1 MLFLECMYGD
11 CMYVCMCVCVCML
24 YKYEIHTTY
33 IIIIINR
40 RETCVY
46 RVMEI
51 NRTSSLLYY
60 YFHYF
65 CSKRRRRRR
74 KRDCLL
80 LTHRHCFLC
89 AIRMMMRGERKTVSK
104 FPNLYTH
111 HDDETPPPS
120 SCFKRSE
127 CLISS
132 SVQGLINFGV
142 TYGAS
147 ERLRQCRV
155 VRIRASRE
163 RGEHDDR
170 REE

>member
-1 MLFLECMYGD
+1 
-11 CMYVCMCVCVCML
+11 
-24 YKYEIHTTY
+24 
-33 IIIIINR
+33 
-40 RETCVY
+40 
-46 RVMEI
+46 
-51 NRTSSLLYY
+51 
-60 YFHYF
+60 
-65 CSKRRRRRR
+65 
-74 KRDCLL
+74 
-80 LTHRHCFLC
+80 
-89 AIRMMMRGERKTVSK
+89 MMMCGERKTVSK
-104 FPNLYTH
+104 FPNLYI
-111 HDDETPPPS
+111 HDDETPPPP
-120 SCFKRSE
+120 FKRSDDDV